1 MVGTSNLG
9 SLNSHWSRQP
19 RKLGNIYYRTSNSSL
34 SKSRVFLLLPLER
47 SQPPL
52 EKEKQLPTLWLKKEL
67 NSLESAVSIKLLLLS
82 THHQTMKVPWKY
94 LEIVIPT
101 KAENEKHLQVQ
112 PSTSLSFLIFLG
124 SSRHRPYPSQNRSLQ
139 RAKAKTANVFV
150 WSEIVQKWD
159 IRKFRWFIMAFLF
172 KQVAFWESCCPWAGY
187 PAPVQRWEPNSWPM
201 NAPLFSEKKSMA
213 LSWIGMRGLKYGL
226 IDIKRVPNQPLINR
240 TNKKTCNEIFAT
252 DTCRPMPL
260 YPKTKNVAVQWIE
273 FRVSSQI
280 HVRIVPFFFNGNPV
294 LTTLSCITSNLSV
307 WSNTWWKQWFICIL
321 CGPRGKAQ
329 QTIQ

>member
-1 MVGTSNLG
+1 
-9 SLNSHWSRQP
+9 
-19 RKLGNIYYRTSNSSL
+19 
-34 SKSRVFLLLPLER
+34 
-47 SQPPL
+47 
-52 EKEKQLPTLWLKKEL
+52 
-67 NSLESAVSIKLLLLS
+67 
-82 THHQTMKVPWKY
+82 
-94 LEIVIPT
+94 
-101 KAENEKHLQVQ
+101 
-112 PSTSLSFLIFLG
+112 
-124 SSRHRPYPSQNRSLQ
+124 
-139 RAKAKTANVFV
+139 
-150 WSEIVQKWD
+150 
-159 IRKFRWFIMAFLF
+159 MAFLF